1 MNKNDRTIKDQKT
14 FYEKVNANDKYEK
27 VNAIIQK
34 TFKRIISEQERSYMK
49 EIWLM
54 TQDCSSRDIQKVYIS
69 QGKRKF
75 MPSQVTI
82 SKYINEFIDDL
93 GFSLNTDRNK
103 ARFNKMRRNNL
114 MSFLGKTY
122 KSPTINTINFSNDK

>member
-69 QGKRKF
+69 QGKRKI

-122 KSPTINTINFSNDK
+122 KSPTINFSNDK

>member
-122 KSPTINTINFSNDK
+122 KSPTINFSNDK

>member
-1 MNKNDRTIKDQKT
+1 MNKN
-14 FYEKVNANDKYEK
+14 EKYEK

-34 TFKRIISEQERSYMK
+34 TFKRIISEQEKSYIK

-114 MSFLGKTY
+114 MSFIGKTY
-122 KSPTINTINFSNDK
+122 KSPTINFSNDK